1 MTDIDKVKQKLE
13 EYGIEIYSD
22 YELSDNE
29 YVFMVEK
36 MAVFVNEKEHAIGI
50 SFHAETRPETAGNY
64 TLILKEI
71 PDLKKIEIMDSFIVD
86 VDNKFISGQKAF
98 DIIQKKMIK
107 QVTNELAKEYSYSE
121 LLMSNKCFHC

>member
-1 MTDIDKVKQKLE
+1 MTDIEKVKQKLD

-22 YELSDNE
+22 YALSDNE

-36 MAVFVNEKEHAIGI
+36 MAVFVNEEEHAIGI

-71 PDLKKIEIMDSFIVD
+71 IDLKKIEVMESFIVD
-86 VDNKFISGQKAF
+86 KDNKFISGQRAF
-98 DIIQKKMIK
+98 DIIQQKMIK
-107 QVTNELAKEYSYSE
+107 QVTNELTKEYSYSE
-121 LLMSNKCFHC
+121 LLMTNKCFHC

>member
-1 MTDIDKVKQKLE
+1 MTDIDKVKEKLG

-22 YELSDNE
+22 YALSDNE

-36 MAVFVNEKEHAIGI
+36 MAVFVNEKEHALGV

-71 PDLKKIEIMDSFIVD
+71 PDIEKIEVMESFIVD
-86 VDNKFISGQKAF
+86 KDNKFISGQKAF
-98 DIIQKKMIK
+98 DMIQQKMVK

-121 LLMSNKCFHC
+121 LLMTNKCFHC

>member
-1 MTDIDKVKQKLE
+1 MTNIDKVKQKLE

-22 YELSDNE
+22 YALSDDE
-29 YVFMVEK
+29 YVFMAKK
-36 MAVFVNEKEHAIGI
+36 MAVFVNEKENGIGI

-71 PDLKKIEIMDSFIVD
+71 VGIKQIEIMESFVVD
-86 VDNKFISGQKAF
+86 NNNKFISGQKAF
-98 DIIQKKMIK
+98 DTLQKKMIK

-121 LLMSNKCFHC
+121 LLMTNKCFHC

>member
-1 MTDIDKVKQKLE
+1 MTDIDKVKDKLE

-22 YELSDNE
+22 YALSDNE

-36 MAVFVNEKEHAIGI
+36 MAVFINEEGHALGV

-71 PDLKKIEIMDSFIVD
+71 PDIEKIEVMESFIVD
-86 VDNKFISGQKAF
+86 KDNKFISGQKAF
-98 DIIQKKMIK
+98 DMIQQKMIK
-107 QVTNELAKEYSYSE
+107 QVTSEIAKEYSYSE
-121 LLMSNKCFHC
+121 LLMTDKCFHC

>member
-1 MTDIDKVKQKLE
+1 MTDIDKVKDKLE

-22 YELSDNE
+22 YALSDNE

-36 MAVFVNEKEHAIGI
+36 MAVFVNEKDHALGV
-50 SFHAETRPETAGNY
+50 SFHAEARPETAGNY

-71 PDLKKIEIMDSFIVD
+71 PEIKKIEVMESFIVD
-86 VDNKFISGQKAF
+86 KDNKFISGQKAF
-98 DIIQKKMIK
+98 DMIQQKMIK
-107 QVTNELAKEYSYSE
+107 QVTSELAKEYSYSE

>member
-1 MTDIDKVKQKLE
+1 MTDIDKVKEKLE

-22 YELSDNE
+22 YALSDNE

-36 MAVFVNEKEHAIGI
+36 MAVFVNEEGHALGV

-71 PDLKKIEIMDSFIVD
+71 PDIEKIEVMESFIFVKD
-86 VDNKFISGQKAF
+86 KKYIIGQKTIF
-98 DIIQKKMIK
+98 IIQKKNIK
-107 QVTNELAKEYSYSE
+107 KLNSVIAKEYSYSE
-121 LLMSNKCFHC
+121 LLMTDKCFHC